1 MAQIIEARAV
11 SKRFRQHRRFPGFF
25 GALKTLVTSE
35 YTEVEAVTDVS
46 FAIAPG
52 EAVGYLGP
60 NGAGKST
67 MIKMMT
73 GILVPSAG
81 EISVLGRAPHR
92 ERQANAREIGVV
104 FGQRSQLW
112 WDLPVRDS
120 FELHREIYGIARP
133 RFDENLKSLSRL
145 LELEPFLERAVRQL
159 SLGQRM
165 RAEIVMALLHD
176 PKILF
181 LDEPTIGLDVVA
193 KDAVRK
199 FLSQVNRERGTTIIL
214 TTHDLQDIE
223 EICPRLIMVD
233 HSRLI
238 FDGETAKLRT
248 ALGSARRLMLEFA
261 ADPGRLELQ
270 SARLTSD
277 DGLRKHYLLE
287 RDEVSLVQVLDEIGD
302 TTQLKDISVEEPNI
316 EEVIRTFYQ
325 RRNAELPAR

>member
-81 EISVLGRAPHR
+81 EISVLGRVPHR

-112 WDLPVRDS
+112 WDLPVVDS
-120 FELHREIYGIARP
+120 FELHREIYAIPRP
-133 RFDENLKSLSRL
+133 RFDANLKSLSQL

-238 FDGETAKLRT
+238 FDGETAKLRS

-287 RDEVSLVQVLDEIGD
+287 RDDVSLVQVLDEIGD